1 MPRVM
6 ISPPLLYKKPGPY
19 SERLE
24 AAGFEVVY
32 PDSPGFTQQ
41 TSEADLVAAFQGIS
55 ATLASGELYSP
66 SLLEACPDLRV
77 VSRVGVGYD
86 QVNVPACTE
95 RKIAVSI
102 TPNANHEC
110 VAEHAFALMLDIAR
124 TVTQTDREMR
134 SGQWKPHIMQNV
146 RERTLGI
153 IGLGRIGRS
162 MAIRARAFRMNVI
175 AAEQF
180 PNAEFNA
187 EHNIEIVSLD
197 ELLKRSDVISVHAPL
212 TEETR
217 GLINK
222 ETIAKMKPGVFFVNT
237 ARGGLVVEADLIPA
251 LESGHIAAAGLDVF
265 EEEPTPADNPLLKL
279 DNVVALPHIG
289 GVDEKS
295 LRDMADEAAAN
306 IVAMSKGTWPPTAIV
321 NEADI
326 RETWKWS

>member
-134 SGQWKPHIMQNV
+134 NGQWKPHIMQNV

-175 AAEQF
+175 AVEQF
-180 PNAEFNA
+180 PHDEFNA

-237 ARGGLVVEADLIPA
+237 ARGGLVVEAD
-251 LESGHIAAAGLDVF
+251 
-265 EEEPTPADNPLLKL
+265 
-279 DNVVALPHIG
+279 
-289 GVDEKS
+289 
-295 LRDMADEAAAN
+295 
-306 IVAMSKGTWPPTAIV
+306 
-321 NEADI
+321 
-326 RETWKWS
+326 